1 MTKAEYAV
9 APGSEDSPCPLVQR
23 QWSIQI
29 GDILNYCEVRLIGY
43 NEDSTPEL
51 VAVDGENYDI

>member
-29 GDILNYCEVRLIGY
+29 GNILNYCEV
-43 NEDSTPEL
+43 DSLATILMGQTYLPSTRSWL
-51 VAVDGENYDI
+51 Q